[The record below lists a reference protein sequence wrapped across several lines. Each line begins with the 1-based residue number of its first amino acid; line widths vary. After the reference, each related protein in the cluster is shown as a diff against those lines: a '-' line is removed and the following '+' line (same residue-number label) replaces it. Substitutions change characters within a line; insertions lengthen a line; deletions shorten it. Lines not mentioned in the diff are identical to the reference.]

1 MEKKKYSMKKITS
14 HPDFQISLISILFG
28 IIIAMGKTGSDD
40 IRMFGWLEPGVKGV
54 VKWVVD
60 QYYTWSSR
68 QLVDFVWA
76 GVVKCGRIALV
87 IYMAVCMF
95 VMLKALKL
103 LFGETNKR
111 VELFAV
117 AMMMLMPFDTLPT
130 AGWIATTA
138 SYFGPQAFGVMALLP
153 IKKVLDGEQIK
164 PWQFILYCLCLL
176 YGANAEQMCVV
187 LLGCYVVA
195 SVYMIIKNK
204 KYDWRIGILTGLTI
218 ASMIYIMTCPGNW
231 TRDVEEVARW
241 FPTYGMLDMVDK
253 ADIGITTTLKWMF
266 ASGKIFIIVI
276 CGMMTYFV
284 WKKYKEPIYRFISLI
299 PTAAVLLFGPFSGA
313 LKSVFPYL
321 YFITEDM
328 NYYGSFTAD
337 VAQLGKGMASFF
349 ILLGIVVCICVEIF
363 LLNDD
368 VQGMIVDFTLAIL
381 AVASRAM
388 MGFSPTV
395 YASNERTYTCLIF
408 SMCVLAVHIYSKNHT
423 VNNSERAVQAEK
435 YIFYGLIVCA
445 FLNLMYLVGTRFY

>member
-1 MEKKKYSMKKITS
+1 MEKKKYSIKKITS

-153 IKKVLDGEQIK
+153 IKKVLDWEQIK
-164 PWQFILYCLCLL
+164 PWQFILSLPAVWSECRADVCCAAWLL
-176 YGANAEQMCVV
+176 R
-187 LLGCYVVA
+187 GCKC
-195 SVYMIIKNK
+195 IH
-204 KYDWRIGILTGLTI
+204 D
-218 ASMIYIMTCPGNW
+218 
-231 TRDVEEVARW
+231 
-241 FPTYGMLDMVDK
+241 
-253 ADIGITTTLKWMF
+253 
-266 ASGKIFIIVI
+266 
-276 CGMMTYFV
+276 
-284 WKKYKEPIYRFISLI
+284 YKEQK
-299 PTAAVLLFGPFSGA
+299 V
-313 LKSVFPYL
+313 
-321 YFITEDM
+321 
-328 NYYGSFTAD
+328 
-337 VAQLGKGMASFF
+337 
-349 ILLGIVVCICVEIF
+349 
-363 LLNDD
+363 
-368 VQGMIVDFTLAIL
+368 
-381 AVASRAM
+381 
-388 MGFSPTV
+388 
-395 YASNERTYTCLIF
+395 
-408 SMCVLAVHIYSKNHT
+408 
-423 VNNSERAVQAEK
+423 
-435 YIFYGLIVCA
+435 
-445 FLNLMYLVGTRFY
+445 